1 VVLLFPVIVTVV
13 TLVTVLVVTVNEA
26 LVLPAATVMLDGT
39 VATDLLLV
47 DKLTTAPPVGAGPF
61 KMTVPVDGTVP
72 WTVVGFKVSELS
84 DGVDTVSVVER
95 LFTYTP
101 VIPTLTL
108 LETGV
113 VVIVK
118 FAVVAFA

>member
-1 VVLLFPVIVTVV
+1 MVLLFPVIVTVV

-26 LVLPAATVMLDGT
+26 VVFPAATVMLDGT

-47 DKLTTAPPVGAGPF
+47 DKLTTTPPDGAGPF
-61 KMTVPVDGTVP
+61 KVTVPVDGTVP

-95 LFTYTP
+95 LFTYTA
-101 VIPTLTL
+101 VIPTLAL